1 MRYRWTAAPGLQCIS
16 IYGEDYGD
24 SEAITLRKYLGNGGE
39 EGLLNK
45 VVRKRAWLGM
55 DSEVWDLTSELDLL
69 NWKRFEEMPFGEVKN
84 ETIC

>member
-1 MRYRWTAAPGLQCIS
+1 M
-16 IYGEDYGD
+16 
-24 SEAITLRKYLGNGGE
+24 
-39 EGLLNK
+39 NK